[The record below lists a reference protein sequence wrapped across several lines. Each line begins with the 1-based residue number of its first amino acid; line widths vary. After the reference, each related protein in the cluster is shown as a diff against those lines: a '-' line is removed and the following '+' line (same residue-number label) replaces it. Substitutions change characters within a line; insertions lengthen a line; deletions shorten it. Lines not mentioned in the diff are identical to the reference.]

1 MTHCRY
7 DKKTMILRQPR
18 VNWSSVWQILLASL
32 LIAVGV
38 RLLSDASYTALTVRN
53 HNVVPRPPYAA
64 RRVPPFRFPDGSRQ
78 LFPGQRLVALYGAPG
93 APVLGALG
101 RQDINASLKR
111 VQVLSRQYQPYSSEH
126 ILPTFEII
134 ATVASAS
141 PTENNDY
148 SREIPI
154 RVLSQWV
161 DAARQAGVY
170 VVLDVQPGR
179 SDFLSQ
185 VKSLRPLLL
194 QPHVGIALD
203 PEWRLKPNQVPL
215 AQIGTVP
222 IAEVNAVA
230 NWLANL
236 TSTQH
241 LPQKLFLLHQFR
253 TDMLPGRI
261 HLKSSHP
268 ELASV
273 IQMDGQGSQPQKQD
287 TWHAILRQPP
297 PNTKFGWKNFYLKD
311 TTLLTPAQTMQIS
324 PKPWYIS
331 YQ

>member
-1 MTHCRY
+1 MFV
-7 DKKTMILRQPR
+7 RQPR
-18 VNWSSVWQILLASL
+18 INLLSIWQILLASVL
-32 LIAVGV
+32 VAVGV
-38 RLLSDASYTALTVRN
+38 RLWSDASYTAQTI
-53 HNVVPRPPYAA
+53 HNSQLNPRPHYS
-64 RRVPPFRFPDGSRQ
+64 RRVHSFHFPDGSRQ
-78 LFPGQRLVALYGAPG
+78 LFPGHRLVALYGVPA
-93 APVLGALG
+93 APVLGVLG
-101 RQDINASLKR
+101 RQDIDASLKR
-111 VQVLSRQYQPYSSEH
+111 VKMLSRQYQPYSSER

-134 ATVASAS
+134 ATVASEF

-154 RVLSQWV
+154 KVLAKWV
-161 DAARQAGVY
+161 EAAQRAGVY

-185 VKSLRPLLL
+185 VRALQPLLR
-194 QPHVGIALD
+194 QPHVGLALD

-215 AQIGTVP
+215 AQIGTVS

-230 NWLANL
+230 NWLA
-236 TSTQH
+236 TFTRTER

-261 HLKSSHP
+261 NLNSNHP
-268 ELASV
+268 ELAFA

-287 TWHAILRQPP
+287 TWRAILRQPP
-297 PNTKFGWKNFYLKD
+297 LNTKFGWKNFYLKD